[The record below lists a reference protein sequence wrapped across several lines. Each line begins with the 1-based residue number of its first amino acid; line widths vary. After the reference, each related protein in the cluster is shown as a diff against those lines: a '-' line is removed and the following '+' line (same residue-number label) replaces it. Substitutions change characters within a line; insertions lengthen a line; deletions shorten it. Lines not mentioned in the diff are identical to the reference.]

1 LSVFARSASASAPS
15 QKNQPCR
22 ETQIEIDDPQ
32 KDVEKTRA
40 IMICI
45 QLLDAQVK
53 DFEIAAGELQWML
66 GVVFI

>member
-1 LSVFARSASASAPS
+1 LPGLPPPLLLP
-15 QKNQPCR
+15 KKKKPCR
-22 ETQIEIDDPQ
+22 ETQIGINDPQ

-40 IMICI
+40 ITICI